1 MPDLSFQIDG
11 ARAVPYSVSPLLGF
25 GLQITNA
32 GPERLH
38 TIALRCQIQIEATR
52 RRYDATDQAA
62 LQDLFGEPHRWGQT
76 LRTMLW
82 TQTTAIVPGF
92 TGTTHMELPVPCT
105 FDFNV
110 AAVKYFQGLQDGEVP
125 LCFQF
130 SGTVF
135 YESEAGGLQVAPI
148 PWDKEAKFRLPVMP
162 WKEMMELYYPNSAW
176 LCLRRDVF
184 ERLYQRKVRMG
195 TPTWEEMLEDLL
207 EGRPKEREKGAR
219 A

>member
-11 ARAVPYSVSPLLGF
+11 AQAVPYAVSPLMGF
-25 GLQITNA
+25 NLRITSA
-32 GPERLH
+32 GPEQIH
-38 TIALRCQIQIEATR
+38 TIALRCQIQIEAAR
-52 RRYDATDQAA
+52 RRYDAKDQER

-76 LRTMLW
+76 LRSMLW
-82 TQTTAIVPGF
+82 TQTSAIVPGF
-92 TGTTHMELPVPCT
+92 TSATQVELQVPCT

-110 AAVKYFQGLQDGEVP
+110 AAVKYFQGLRDGEIP

-135 YESEAGGLQVAPI
+135 YESETGLQVAPI
-148 PWDKEAKFRLPVMP
+148 PWDKEAKFRLPVNP

-176 LCLRRDVF
+176 LCLRRDVV
-184 ERLYQRKVRMG
+184 ERLHQHKVRMG
-195 TPTWEEMLEDLL
+195 TPTWEAMLEDLL
-207 EGRPKEREKGAR
+207 ETVEEEVR